1 MDDSQNFRLSVERLE
16 RLVEEARRERREIE
30 KELALERRDREQ
42 EISTL
47 REEVRRRNLEIDR
60 LNQELQSKNGR
71 SPVANNRILN
81 GLYPTWL
88 PPLNAQ
94 TLWTIV
100 LLAVLLNAIG
110 VDVTALLQSLIG
122 KIQ

>member
-1 MDDSQNFRLSVERLE
+1 MEDGQNFRLSVERLE

-30 KELALERRDREQ
+30 KELAFERRDREQ
-42 EISTL
+42 EIATL
-47 REEVRRRNLEIDR
+47 REEVRRQNLEIDR

-71 SPVANNRILN
+71 SPVANRILN